1 MKPLHE
7 CNYPSCSRLIP
18 YDQRYCS
25 KHQYHKP
32 IDYADSQERHRLN
45 AATYQRRITSK
56 HEGKYQRFYRSTQ
69 WKHLSHRWFML
80 HPFCA
85 KCMANGIYRKGDVV
99 DHIVE
104 LRDDWSRRL
113 DKTNL
118 QTLCYA
124 CHNTKTRQK
133 QVQRHEEQTGSSQH
147 D

>member
-7 CNYPSCSRLIP
+7 CNYPACGRLIP

-32 IDYADSQERHRLN
+32 IDYADSKERHMIN
-45 AATYQRRITSK
+45 AAVYHRRITSK
-56 HEGKYQRFYRSTQ
+56 HEGQAQAFYRSTQ
-69 WKHLSHRWFML
+69 WKHLSHHWLML

-85 KCMANGIYRKGDVV
+85 NCLEHGIYRKGDVV

-113 DKTNL
+113 DESNL

-124 CHNTKTRQK
+124 CHNTKTARERAR
-133 QVQRHEEQTGSSQH
+133 RHEKSMDSNN
-147 D
+147 